1 MKIKTKTYFMD
12 LETYSEAPI
21 QCGAHA
27 YAADKSARILL
38 WAYALNDG
46 PVKVWDV
53 DQEPNMP
60 DDLRAAIH
68 DIQSYGARHVWVN
81 GVMFDTVFLQYRGI
95 DMPLLKCDDVR
106 VIAYQHALPG
116 GLGELCK
123 IFKLPTDIAKDKD
136 GSRLIQKF
144 CAPKFKNGIKNYRM
158 KREDA
163 PADWERFVE
172 YCRRDVSSMR
182 EIYKRFPGFN
192 NTVQEKEFQLLD
204 VTINRRGMCVDLDLV
219 RAAIK
224 LADKSKDEMDDAIA
238 EKTGGAVSSV
248 NQRQAILDHIKEV
261 YGIELESL
269 RSTDIERY
277 LDDPEI
283 PEPVKDIL
291 RDRLRGAKTSKA
303 KYKVVENCNVGGRL
317 KGCLQFRGASRTGRV
332 SGVKFQ
338 PQNLPRPTKGA
349 KEIEAAIELMKA
361 DALDLAYEH
370 PSEFLSECLR
380 GVIVASPGK
389 RLCVADYSN
398 VEGRVLAWLAGEEW
412 KLQAFREFDAG
423 RGHDLYKLTYGRTF
437 GVDPEKVTKELRQI
451 GKVEELALGYG
462 GGAGAF
468 AQFADKF
475 GIDFTHMSE
484 LVRRTADP
492 EAYSDS
498 ENMWDWAVEKKITAG
513 LSHDVWVACNTIKQS
528 WRNANA
534 QIVAFWSACETAVR
548 SAIEIP
554 NKSFAIR
561 PDLYAKRYANWL
573 LLRLPS
579 GRFLVYPS
587 PRAPEGGD
595 ITYMGNNQQKRKFE
609 RLKTW
614 GGKIVENITQ
624 AVACDLLF
632 DAGLRLEKAGY
643 EIVLS
648 VHDEYICEI
657 PDDKTRNHRHMEE
670 LMSSLPSWAEGLP
683 LVAAGFESY
692 RYRKD

>member
-1 MKIKTKTYFMD
+1 
-12 LETYSEAPI
+12 
-21 QCGAHA
+21 
-27 YAADKSARILL
+27 
-38 WAYALNDG
+38 
-46 PVKVWDV
+46 
-53 DQEPNMP
+53 
-60 DDLRAAIH
+60 
-68 DIQSYGARHVWVN
+68 
-81 GVMFDTVFLQYRGI
+81 
-95 DMPLLKCDDVR
+95 
-106 VIAYQHALPG
+106 
-116 GLGELCK
+116 
-123 IFKLPTDIAKDKD
+123 
-136 GSRLIQKF
+136 
-144 CAPKFKNGIKNYRM
+144 
-158 KREDA
+158 
-163 PADWERFVE
+163 
-172 YCRRDVSSMR
+172 
-182 EIYKRFPGFN
+182 
-192 NTVQEKEFQLLD
+192 
-204 VTINRRGMCVDLDLV
+204 
-219 RAAIK
+219 
-224 LADKSKDEMDDAIA
+224 
-238 EKTGGAVSSV
+238 
-248 NQRQAILDHIKEV
+248 
-261 YGIELESL
+261 
-269 RSTDIERY
+269 
-277 LDDPEI
+277 
-283 PEPVKDIL
+283 
-291 RDRLRGAKTSKA
+291 
-303 KYKVVENCNVGGRL
+303 
-317 KGCLQFRGASRTGRV
+317 
-332 SGVKFQ
+332 
-338 PQNLPRPTKGA
+338 
-349 KEIEAAIELMKA
+349 MKA

-561 PDLYAKRYANWL
+561 PGLYAKRYANWL

-632 DAGLRLEKAGY
+632 EAGLRLEQAGY

-657 PDDKTRNHRHMEE
+657 PDDETRNHRQMEE
-670 LMSSLPSWAEGLP
+670 LMSALPSWAEGLP
-683 LVAAGFESY
+683 LVAAGFETY
-692 RYRKD
+692 RYRKE